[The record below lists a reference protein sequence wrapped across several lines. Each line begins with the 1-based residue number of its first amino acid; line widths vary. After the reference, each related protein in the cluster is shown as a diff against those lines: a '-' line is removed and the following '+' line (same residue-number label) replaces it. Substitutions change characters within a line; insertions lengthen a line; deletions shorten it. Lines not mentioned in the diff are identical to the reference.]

1 MSESERPEAEA
12 PAGETKA
19 AEAAPLAAPGRAPGS
34 ITWIVGV
41 LAVVVAGF
49 ALWLVLGSLQSGRA
63 PDFWAAP
70 VATDGAAAEKQLQ
83 SLAERLNGI
92 AGDSEAAASLARA
105 LEKRLGTFDER
116 LAELA
121 DADRR
126 LAEQIASAAEAEG
139 AGGADLAALADRIA
153 RAEAGLEAARAKAA
167 AADVEPALAA
177 LRDELATLKARL
189 DALETSLA
197 SAPSQGR
204 RQALVL
210 AVGQLGVAVAAGRP
224 YRAELD
230 RLAPFAGEDNEI
242 KTALEVLKAS
252 AAEGLASPAALRR
265 SFRPLAGAILR
276 AGQAP
281 PPEGWLARTGKRLTS
296 LVTIRRTGDFEG
308 SDENAVVNR
317 AERSLAEGDL
327 QAAERALAEL
337 QGAAAEVTADW
348 RRAAAARIAADR
360 AIRRLEAR
368 AIELLGAG

>member
-105 LEKRLGTFDER
+105 LEKRLGTVDGRLDPLGRTADTDAEGRQRLETR
-116 LAELA
+116 LAELV

-126 LAEQIASAAEAEG
+126 LAEQIASAAEAKG
-139 AGGADLAALADRIA
+139 AGGADLADLADRIG

-167 AADVEPALAA
+167 AADIEPALAA

-197 SAPSQGR
+197 SAPSHGR

-252 AAEGLASPAALRR
+252 AAEGLASPTALRR
-265 SFRPLAGAILR
+265 SFR
-276 AGQAP
+276 
-281 PPEGWLARTGKRLTS
+281 
-296 LVTIRRTGDFEG
+296 
-308 SDENAVVNR
+308 
-317 AERSLAEGDL
+317 
-327 QAAERALAEL
+327 
-337 QGAAAEVTADW
+337 
-348 RRAAAARIAADR
+348 
-360 AIRRLEAR
+360 
-368 AIELLGAG
+368 